1 MVNKNK
7 NKNKIILW
15 DFNCTIDK
23 MDSDGG
29 NKTQKIYR
37 WTSAYALSKLIAD
50 NKLRYLWRREN
61 PGSTDFTHYD
71 RSSGTWSRIDR
82 AYTDIKVTSNTKIN
96 HISVSFT
103 DHYHAI
109 FFFFWRKLKTKIKV
123 GKDSWKTKTRK
134 LKLEKIHGT
143 FMILFYGSPSSTQLQ
158 RIRLF
163 Y

>member
-1 MVNKNK
+1 MFCVYVPSGHSTRKHLTRGRFFEGLQNYMVNKNK

-23 MDSDGG
+23 MDRDGG

-109 FFFFWRKLKTKIKV
+109 FFFFFD
-123 GKDSWKTKTRK
+123 GN
-134 LKLEKIHGT
+134 
-143 FMILFYGSPSSTQLQ
+143 
-158 RIRLF
+158 
-163 Y
+163 